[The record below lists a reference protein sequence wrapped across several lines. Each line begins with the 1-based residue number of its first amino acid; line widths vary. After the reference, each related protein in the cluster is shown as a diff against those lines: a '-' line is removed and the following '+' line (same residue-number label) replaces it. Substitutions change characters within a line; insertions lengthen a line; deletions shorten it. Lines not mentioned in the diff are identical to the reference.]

1 MKISRHDAERAVHA
15 ELGKRKLREPMTPAE
30 MLAFTTEMY
39 RKLDFPTKGDRLQD
53 IRTWTERW
61 QHLWLTDQTSN

>member
-1 MKISRHDAERAVHA
+1 
-15 ELGKRKLREPMTPAE
+15 MTPAE